1 MKIVTNNQPR
11 HLIYGFELSESE
23 KQEFDYLDDIG
34 SASFFRYKGNL
45 YDLGEFMRIDAN
57 IAPHPQRED
66 WENWQGYASDS
77 YFSGVLVRYDSDN
90 ESVIVGSY
98 YS

>member
-1 MKIVTNNQPR
+1 MEIVTNNQPR
-11 HLIYGFELSESE
+11 DILSWYDLTPVEQ
-23 KQEFDYLDDIG
+23 KEFDYLPEG
-34 SASFFRYKGNL
+34 EGSFFRYKGSL

-77 YFSGVLVRYDSDN
+77 YFPGFWCGMIQIMN
-90 ESVIVGSY
+90 P
-98 YS
+98 

>member
-1 MKIVTNNQPR
+1 MAIVTNNQPR
-11 HLIYGFELSESE
+11 DIISWYDLTPAER
-23 KQEFDYLDDIG
+23 KEFDYLPEG
-34 SASFFRYKGNL
+34 EGSFFRYKNHM
-45 YDLGEFMRIDAN
+45 YDLGEFMHIDTN

-66 WENWQGYASDS
+66 WGKWHGYSSDS
-77 YFSGVLVRYDSDN
+77 YFSGVLVRYALDN